1 MSIRKGPR
9 TLTARQVILFFFD
22 LKDSELEIY
31 SDLLKNGPA
40 TTKDLGER
48 MKKDRSPI
56 YKVVTKL
63 HSCGLVNK
71 VSRKQGGGAI
81 YYIYEAVDP
90 QDVQDQLLERLD
102 SWINATQGAARRAG
116 SELRKGS

>member
-1 MSIRKGPR
+1 MGIRKGPR
-9 TLTARQVILFFFD
+9 TLTTMQVILFFFD
-22 LKDSELEIY
+22 IKESELEIY

-48 MKKDRSPI
+48 LKKDRSPV

-71 VSRKQGGGAI
+71 VSRKMGGGAI
-81 YYIYEAVDP
+81 YYVYEAVDP

-102 SWINATQGAARRAG
+102 SWVNATQGAARKAG
-116 SELRKGS
+116 SELRKGP